1 MYNAVRF
8 MYNALR
14 FIYIALR
21 NIVFSAMKNVT
32 VGSVVKFLLM
42 GTLFCPASDYVGGD
56 VGNYVRHH
64 F

>member
-21 NIVFSAMKNVT
+21 NRVFSAMKKFL
-32 VGSVVKFLLM
+32 SVVL
-42 GTLFCPASDYVGGD
+42 
-56 VGNYVRHH
+56 
-64 F
+64 

>member
-21 NIVFSAMKNVT
+21 NIVFSAMKNV
-32 VGSVVKFLLM
+32 S
-42 GTLFCPASDYVGGD
+42 VGG
-56 VGNYVRHH
+56 VV
-64 F
+64 

>member
-21 NIVFSAMKNVT
+21 NRVFSAMKNVT
-32 VGSVVKFLLM
+32 VGSVVKFRRMESLVLS
-42 GTLFCPASDYVGGD
+42 ASDYVGSD

>member
-21 NIVFSAMKNVT
+21 NIVFSAMKKVS
-32 VGSVVKFLLM
+32 VGGVVKFLLM
-42 GTLFCPASDYVGGD
+42 GNLVLPG
-56 VGNYVRHH
+56 VRLCRE
-64 F
+64 

>member
-21 NIVFSAMKNVT
+21 NRVFSAMKKFL
-32 VGSVVKFLLM
+32 SVVL
-42 GTLFCPASDYVGGD
+42 CSSY
-56 VGNYVRHH
+56 
-64 F
+64 

>member
-32 VGSVVKFLLM
+32 VGDVVKFLLM
-42 GTLFCPASDYVGGD
+42 GNLVLPG
-56 VGNYVRHH
+56 VRLCRE
-64 F
+64 